1 MKRKMR
7 ARKDKKDGEK
17 KSEKDRL
24 GEEEEEEMDLEL
36 KTINS
41 LLFFI
46 AVKKIQ
52 GYDEGT

>member
-17 KSEKDRL
+17 KKCEKDRL
-24 GEEEEEEMDLEL
+24 GEEEEEEEMGLEL

-41 LLFFI
+41 LLFLLH
-46 AVKKIQ
+46 
-52 GYDEGT
+52 

>member
-17 KSEKDRL
+17 KKCEKDRL

-46 AVKKIQ
+46 AVKN
-52 GYDEGT
+52 TRV

>member
-17 KSEKDRL
+17 SPEKDRL

-41 LLFFI
+41 LLFLL
-46 AVKKIQ
+46 Q
-52 GYDEGT
+52 

>member
-41 LLFFI
+41 LLFLL
-46 AVKKIQ
+46 Q
-52 GYDEGT
+52 